1 MNFTSGTCLWRTECP
16 VGFPDESDSRSG
28 IGIVYFD
35 VHAVQRRRTIVYDQS
50 YRFDGVM
57 QRFIVVIFDDAD
69 DFSGM
74 FQPVGDGYVIK
85 FFCRSVE
92 NKGGSVPLLVGL
104 REIPSFD
111 QVHSHERTKIRRNP
125 HESETDFIVFIK
137 AVAKR
142 SAFADDKSAA
152 EGYVGDVRIAFQL
165 MVNGSADLPL
175 TGPDRTLRYFRAAT
189 RCRIVE
195 YSGFEYE
202 PPAQR

>member
-1 MNFTSGTCLWRTECP
+1 MFFHEFYVGNLPLRTECP

-125 HESETDFIVFIK
+125 HE
-137 AVAKR
+137 
-142 SAFADDKSAA
+142 
-152 EGYVGDVRIAFQL
+152 GYVGDVRIAFQL
-165 MVNGSADLPL
+165 MDQRVGRSA
-175 TGPDRTLRYFRAAT
+175 R
-189 RCRIVE
+189 
-195 YSGFEYE
+195 
-202 PPAQR
+202 